1 MLVASSVIITR
12 RPSLS
17 YKARAQPGVAVP
29 QACATL
35 IPASMNPAECA
46 SAIIP
51 ARNEERTI
59 ARAVLSVA
67 EQPEVR
73 EAVVVN
79 DQSSD
84 GTAEILRR
92 LAAEEPKLRVVEGG
106 PLPAGWVGKNHAAWL
121 GAQTA
126 ECDWLL
132 FTDADAVHLPGS
144 AARALAD
151 AKSFGADLVSYS
163 PGQEMHTWWERALIP
178 CIFCRLSQLYSY
190 ADVNDP
196 ASPAAAANGQYLLIR
211 RSVYEQIGGHAAVH
225 GEVLEDVALARLA
238 KSGGFR
244 LHFAPG
250 DEICR
255 VRMYSSFKAMWEG
268 WSKNLFPLV
277 RWSGQGVTRELL
289 SVLPWFPFLCLL
301 AVPFLL
307 APWDAAFAVLGIA
320 MLAGRHASYAA
331 LLRKNRFPLSSVLY
345 YLAGVGLYSGA
356 LLVSDWSYAR
366 GKIAWKGREYPVA
379 TPARRS

>member
-1 MLVASSVIITR
+1 
-12 RPSLS
+12 
-17 YKARAQPGVAVP
+17 
-29 QACATL
+29 
-35 IPASMNPAECA
+35 MNPDECV

-59 ARAVLSVA
+59 AQAVNSVA

-73 EAVVVN
+73 EIVVVD
-79 DQSSD
+79 DQSTD
-84 GTAEILRR
+84 GTGDILRR
-92 LAAEEPKLRVVEGG
+92 LRAEQQKLRSFEAG
-106 PLPAGWVGKNHAAWL
+106 PLPAGWIGKSHAAWL
-121 GAQTA
+121 GAQKA
-126 ECDWLL
+126 GCDWLL

-144 AARALAD
+144 TARALAE
-151 AKSFGADLVSYS
+151 AKSCGADLVSYS

-190 ADVNDP
+190 AAVNDP

-211 RSVYEQIGGHAAVH
+211 HNVYQQIGGHAAVH
-225 GEVLEDVALARLA
+225 DEVLEDVALARLA
-238 KSGGFR
+238 KSAGFR
-244 LHFAPG
+244 LHFGPG
-250 DEICR
+250 DQICQ

-277 RWSGQGVTRELL
+277 TWSGQRVTRELL
-289 SVLPWFPFLCLL
+289 SVMPWIPLLCLL
-301 AVPFLL
+301 LTPWHVIFGALGFLL
-307 APWDAAFAVLGIA
+307 
-320 MLAGRHASYAA
+320 LAGRHASYAA

-345 YLAGVGLYSGA
+345 YLVGVGLYCAA
-356 LLVSDWSYAR
+356 LLASDWGYAR